1 MTLVERILARA
12 SGRKKVEPGEIVVAD
27 VDRLVMHDFSTYLTA
42 RVFEE
47 RVKLPV
53 ANPKG
58 VIAVFDHTFSPANEH
73 DAEVLKFN
81 REWVRRHKAIL
92 LDCGSGNI
100 HCATAWNGFIGPG
113 MVVVGSDSHTP
124 AYGTMGAF
132 AAALGNDSHA
142 GTVLPYSK
150 AWFRVPSTIR
160 LELSGELQPG
170 VTPRDIALWL
180 VGRIGEGGAI
190 YKALEFGGP
199 FIDSLDVFDR
209 WLFPLITVDVGAK
222 CAYMEPD
229 EKIFAFVKKVG
240 AADRWRELAQYP
252 SVARERDYEDVWEFD
267 VSRVEPQIACPPT
280 VGNVRPVAEVSGLP
294 IQYAELGGHCG
305 GRLED
310 LRIAAQVL
318 SQRPKHPDILF
329 NIVPSSR
336 QVMSDAIS
344 EGLVEVLHNAGATL
358 FPPSTGSNQAH
369 NMGAMAAGERMLST
383 QSRNFP
389 GRNGSVQAEMYL
401 ASALT
406 VAASATAGRI
416 VNPNEVL

>member
-12 SGRKKVEPGEIVVAD
+12 SGRKQVEPGEIVVAD
-27 VDRLVMHDFSTYLTA
+27 VDRLVMHDLSTYLTS

-58 VIAVFDHTFSPANEH
+58 VIAVFDHTFSPANEQ

-81 REWVRRHKAIL
+81 REWLRRHNANL

-100 HCATAWNGFIGPG
+100 HCATVWNGFVGPG

-124 AYGTMGAF
+124 AYGAMGAF

-150 AWFRVPSTIR
+150 AWFRVPNTIR
-160 LELSGELQPG
+160 LEMSGELQPG

-222 CAYMEPD
+222 CAYMQPD
-229 EKIFAFVKKVG
+229 EKIFAFAKKVG
-240 AADRWRELAQYP
+240 AADRWRELAEYP
-252 SVARERDYEDVWEFD
+252 GVARERDYEDIREFD
-267 VSRVEPQIACPPT
+267 VSQVEPQIACPPT

-310 LRIAAQVL
+310 LRIAAMVL

-336 QVMSDAIS
+336 QVMADAIR
-344 EGLVEVLHNAGATL
+344 EGLVEVLHNAGATW

-389 GRNGSVQAEMYL
+389 GRNGSVQSEMYL

-416 VNPNEVL
+416 VNPKEVL